1 MKIETTVT
9 FMTAPALPAGPKSFA
24 IADTYRRRLSV
35 AGPRQSFI
43 AADPHV
49 SGIRRLVRRC
59 GVTGNGN
66 PRCISEF
73 LRSALREPDRFE
85 LAPVVSVTNDG
96 AEVAVHAF

>member
-49 SGIRRLVRRC
+49 SRDTSPGSKMRR
-59 GVTGNGN
+59 
-66 PRCISEF
+66 
-73 LRSALREPDRFE
+73 DRQWKSPLHF
-85 LAPVVSVTNDG
+85 
-96 AEVAVHAF
+96 